1 MIISLSSKDEPSN
14 ADFKNYMSDAFIVP
28 PNASIA
34 LVNCSFTKASADGK
48 FRITNTNN
56 SFYIKFNA
64 YDISKQ
70 IVIANGDYLLP
81 SLVAALNTAVLDV
94 SPIWI
99 VEFEAR
105 VVNENDVIVMKF
117 LRHDPDDWDG
127 YYSFSRDILG
137 NYKTKINSFLLCA
150 GASNNL
156 NTLPTQNALTS
167 QLAVDMVGQD
177 STAGVRNWAFSA
189 HPTAL
194 FTPNINQPT
203 PQTNGG
209 AFECGRYN
217 GYTHFTFTAPD
228 VNNVLYVGENFYRN
242 GAYGSEALVSNA
254 AIFKITTNVANST
267 IYSSVRNAPNSWA
280 DNAPQEYEPG
290 MTVCVSMEEQ
300 GGAQE
305 NGFIPRMTLKYV
317 PNFNTWFMPLDFAN
331 GFSVANGWTDY
342 TGGVP
347 AGGGAF
353 ILTKIDYNDWMGVD
367 TQTTMSAANFTGDN
381 KLQYG
386 AMGSYFGTG
395 SSFRNTLFLV
405 NNGGGATFQN
415 DGGALSNMPSSGGL
429 KFERLVGGVDN
440 YNMTI
445 DLDYNNTYWTGASP
459 SNPVLS
465 ETRTLIS
472 IGFKPID
479 DTGSLRHTIFGG
491 WSAAAGAYLSA
502 LQVDVGAGGAGII
515 NITDYGGDVF
525 SFAQSNWVNASGANF
540 GGFVYGGTYYVGLAT
555 KGSTGGNK
563 IDVYI
568 VDKSSYT
575 NPVSDVYK
583 FTITM
588 NTYQLVRIKYIGGQ
602 QDPATNPL
610 STDQRFNGY
619 MWGFNVSQANTN
631 DTRVLSGDGMTFFTK
646 FAVIANAMV
655 GTVIWGDSD
664 YNVPSSITP
673 ATTANI
679 FEVEQAVNSRQIGV
693 SYSNQNNISNV
704 ASEGWFSLGNF
715 HHSYIQEITNSNKF
729 TSTAPDICFV
739 GAADNAAEIGLV
751 NDTNTSSLM
760 KDLQIIEPFENRQ
773 TEPYTDMDSL
783 EPTVVLELVGAGE
796 PISSIN
802 TNDEVMN
809 VNIENLPH
817 TTYNGYTHSQ
827 TKSIYQLPQN
837 LTKEI
842 NGNQEQLDFVVPER
856 VYIPLN
862 NPGDF
867 PANHL
872 HVRITDAEDRTEENL
887 IDNTH
892 ILLEIK

>member
-1 MIISLSSKDEPSN
+1 MIISLSSKGEPSN
-14 ADFKNYMSDAFIVP
+14 ADFKNYMSDAFIIP
-28 PNASIA
+28 PNASVA
-34 LVNCSFTKASADGK
+34 LVNCSFTKPSADGK

-70 IVIANGDYLLP
+70 IVIANGDYLIP
-81 SLVAALNTAVLDV
+81 SLVAALNTAVLDI

-105 VVNENDVIVMKF
+105 VVNANDVIVMKF

-137 NYKTKINSFLLCA
+137 NYKTKVNAFLLAA

-177 STAGVRNWAFSA
+177 PTAVVRNWAFSA
-189 HPTAL
+189 HPTSS

-209 AFECGRYN
+209 AFEMGRYN

-242 GAYGSEALVSNA
+242 GAYGNITLLENA
-254 AIFKITTNVANST
+254 AIFKITTNVSNST
-267 IYSSVRNAPNSWA
+267 IYSSVRDAPNSWS
-280 DNAPQEYEPG
+280 DNAAQEYEPG

-300 GGAQE
+300 GGAAE
-305 NGFIPRMTLKYV
+305 NGFEPRMSLKYV

-331 GFSVANGWTDY
+331 GYNVVNGWTDY

-353 ILTKIDYNDWMGVD
+353 QLEYLDYNDWMG
-367 TQTTMSAANFTGDN
+367 TEPLTTMSQDN
-381 KLQYG
+381 WNTSG
-386 AMGSYFGTG
+386 FNRGVMGSYVGTG

-405 NNGGGATFQN
+405 NNGGGAAFKN
-415 DGGALSNMPSSGGL
+415 DNTLSNMPNNGGL
-429 KFERLVGGVDN
+429 KFERVVGGVLN

-445 DLDYNNTYWTGASP
+445 DLDYNNNYWTGGAA

-465 ETRTLIS
+465 EAKTLVS
-472 IGFKPID
+472 IGFKPRD
-479 DTGSLRHTIFGG
+479 DTGSARMTIFGG

-502 LQVDVGAGGAGII
+502 LQVDVGLGAGGMV

-525 SFAQSNWVNASGANF
+525 TFAQSNWVNASGASF
-540 GGFVYGGTYYVGLAT
+540 GGFAYEGTYYVGLAT
-555 KGSTGGNK
+555 KGSGGSNK

-568 VDKSSYT
+568 VDKSNYT

-588 NTYQLVRIKYIGGQ
+588 NTYQLLRIKYIGGQ
-602 QDPATNPL
+602 QDPATNAA
-610 STDQRFNGY
+610 SSDQRFNGY
-619 MWGFNVSQANTN
+619 MWGFNVSQANTA

-646 FAVIANAMV
+646 FAIIAKAMV
-655 GTVIWGDSD
+655 GTDDWVASD
-664 YNVPSSITP
+664 FNVPTSRTP
-673 ATTANI
+673 ATAANI
-679 FEVEQAVNSRQIGV
+679 FEVEQALNSRQIGV

-729 TSTAPDICFV
+729 TSTAPAISFV
-739 GAADNAAEIGLV
+739 GAADNAAEIGVV
-751 NDTNTSSLM
+751 NDPDTTSLM
-760 KDLQIIEPFENRQ
+760 KDLQIIELGENRQ

-783 EPTVVLELVGAGE
+783 EPEVVLELVGAGE

-817 TTYNGYTHSQ
+817 TTFNGYTHSQ

-862 NPGDF
+862 NLAEF

-872 HVRITDAEDRTEENL
+872 HVRITDAEDITEENL

-892 ILLEIK
+892 ILLDIK